1 MWIIVRIRGSQ
12 VKFKTL
18 FPFFLSLSQI
28 TLIMDIEICNL
39 SNIYPRRYC
48 SVACML
54 ISILKKTVSSKVYT
68 KFICKVNIQSPYI
81 QSPSKVHCIYHT
93 GSNKCFFVCLVPYT
107 HICLY
112 YFLILYSYFQLVF
125 LTLLATRR
133 ILQFTMF
140 DSILLQ
146 PSQDK
151 KTPHSPVRK
160 KS

>member
-93 GSNKCFFVCLVPYT
+93 GSNKCFFYMFSAIHPYLSLLFS
-107 HICLY
+107 H
-112 YFLILYSYFQLVF
+112 FVF
-125 LTLLATRR
+125 LFSTCFSYSSCHETHST
-133 ILQFTMF
+133 IYNVWF
-140 DSILLQ
+140 DFITTF
-146 PSQDK
+146 P
-151 KTPHSPVRK
+151 R
-160 KS
+160 